1 MLIISLSSCISL
13 FKSITYH
20 TKVSQGL
27 LIRSFPPYRS
37 FSSAMIETITETAE
51 KKENDQIRT
60 AQLKNSR
67 QQNMKRKRADIA
79 PPAQYHLET
88 LANGRSVRYVV
99 PYVQEYRTFAKGRWI
114 GREILEVLSSTYLFS
129 IFTFLNFK
137 VQYFKEYHAIFTIF
151 INSSIPL
158 AEFGSHPIDYWTR
171 AIANGYVRVN
181 RTLIS
186 ANAKF
191 RNSDELLHKT
201 HRLVWIFHLTIEG

>member
-114 GREILEVLSSTYLFS
+114 GREILEVLSSTLFS
-129 IFTFLNFK
+129 IFLLFSISKYSTLK
-137 VQYFKEYHAIFTIF
+137 SIMQYTIF

-201 HRLVWIFHLTIEG
+201 HRLVWIFHLTVEG